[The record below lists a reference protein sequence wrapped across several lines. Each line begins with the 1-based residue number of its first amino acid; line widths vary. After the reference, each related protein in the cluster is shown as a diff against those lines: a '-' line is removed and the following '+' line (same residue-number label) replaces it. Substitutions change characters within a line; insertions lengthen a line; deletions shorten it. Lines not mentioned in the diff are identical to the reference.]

1 MCDYSLMAISN
12 RLAVSGED
20 LVVHRFGSGSI
31 GLASHLDLQKRRE
44 ALANQCSGLWA
55 TLKSFFSLQEG
66 PPIPAVCVP
75 PGARLLVRDIPARLR
90 QEGCLQPEEM
100 AVFTQISAE
109 LNTFR
114 DAVRFPSGV
123 EILLQRFEEG
133 QRVRILDVSS
143 REEPEI
149 GRRERPRV
157 TIGVS

>member
-31 GLASHLDLQKRRE
+31 GLASHVDLERRE
-44 ALANQCSGLWA
+44 SLQGQRSGFWP
-55 TLKSFFSLQEG
+55 TLKSFFSMQEG
-66 PPIPAVCVP
+66 EPIPAVCIP

-90 QEGCLQPEEM
+90 QEGGLQPEER

-109 LNTFR
+109 PNTFR
-114 DAVRFPSGV
+114 DAVRFQSGA

-133 QRVRILDVSS
+133 QRVRVLDVSS
-143 REEPEI
+143 REQPEI
-149 GRRERPRV
+149 TEQPRA
-157 TIGVS
+157 TIVA